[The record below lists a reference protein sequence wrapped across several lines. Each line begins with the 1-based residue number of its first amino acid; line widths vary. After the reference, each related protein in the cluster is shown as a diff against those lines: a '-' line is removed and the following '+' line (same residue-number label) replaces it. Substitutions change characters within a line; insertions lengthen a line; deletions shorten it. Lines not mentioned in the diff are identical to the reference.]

1 MAAQESSI
9 ITESLENLQ
18 KVDKNVVQEFL
29 EDLVPDVLNFS
40 VQVVLAVLLYLIGKR
55 LISFLRKFLRKS
67 LERRN
72 VDIEV
77 RQFLDSVGKYSLYFV
92 LWLMILTLFGITTA
106 SVIALLGSAGLTLGL
121 ALQGSLANF
130 AGGVL
135 ILLLR
140 PFHVEDYIVSSA
152 TGHEGI
158 VKEISTFYTRIQTAD
173 NQTVMIPNGKLADGA
188 IVNVTGQQTRRMDIV
203 VGIAYSAD
211 LLKAKKLLSDLVEKE
226 TRKLSDQ
233 PVNIFVS
240 NLAESSVEL
249 GCRFW
254 VKSEDY
260 WQTRWDI
267 LEAVKLLF
275 DENDIEIPFPQV
287 DVGIKFQE
295 ISYTIGIFDE
305 NQKYKIRRISI

>member
-1 MAAQESSI
+1 MAVQEPSL
-9 ITESLENLQ
+9 ITEGLENLQ
-18 KVDKNVVQEFL
+18 KVDKNVIQQFL
-29 EDLVPDVLNFS
+29 EDLVPDLLNFS
-40 VQVVLAVLLYLIGKR
+40 VQVVLAVLLYLAGKR
-55 LISFLRKFLRKS
+55 LISFLCRFLRRS

-77 RQFLDSVGKYSLYFV
+77 RQFLDSVSRYSLYFV

-106 SVIALLGSAGLTLGL
+106 SVIAVLGSAGLTLGL

-140 PFHVEDYIVSSA
+140 PFHVEDYIISSE

-158 VKEISTFYTRIQTAD
+158 VKEITTFYTRIQTAD

-188 IVNVTGQQTRRMDIV
+188 IVNVTAQQTRRIDIL
-203 VGIAYSAD
+203 VGIAYDAD
-211 LLKAKKLLSDLVEKE
+211 LKKAKQLLGELAESE
-226 TRKLSDQ
+226 TRRIDGQ

-240 NLAESSVEL
+240 DLAASCVEL

-260 WQTRWDI
+260 WQTRWDM
-267 LEAVKLLF
+267 LEAVKLCF
-275 DENDIEIPFPQV
+275 DENGIEIPFPQV
-287 DVGIKFQE
+287 DVHLKE
-295 ISYTIGIFDE
+295 K
-305 NQKYKIRRISI
+305 N

>member
-1 MAAQESSI
+1 MLTAQEPTI

-18 KVDKNVVQEFL
+18 KVDKNVIQKYL
-29 EDLVPDVLNFS
+29 EGIVPDLINFA
-40 VQVVLAVLLYLIGKR
+40 VQILLAVLLYLVGKR
-55 LISFLRKFLRKS
+55 VVSFIRKFLRRS
-67 LERRN
+67 LERRS
-72 VDIEV
+72 VDIGV
-77 RQFLDSVGKYSLYFV
+77 RQFLDSVSKYSLYAI

-140 PFHVEDYIVSSA
+140 PFHVDDYIISSE
-152 TGHEGI
+152 TGHEGT
-158 VKEISTFYTRIQTAD
+158 VKEITTFYTRIQTAD

-188 IVNVTGQQTRRMDIV
+188 IVNVTGQQTRRVDIL

-211 LLKAKKLLSDLVEKE
+211 LKLAKSLLWELAQKE
-226 TRKLSDQ
+226 TRRLEEE
-233 PVNIFVS
+233 PVNVFVS
-240 NLAESSVEL
+240 SLADSGVEL

-260 WQTRWDI
+260 WQTRWDM
-267 LEAVKLLF
+267 LEAVKLSF
-275 DENDIEIPFPQV
+275 DEHGVEIPFPQV
-287 DVGIKFQE
+287 DVHMKREEFHG
-295 ISYTIGIFDE
+295 
-305 NQKYKIRRISI
+305 

>member
-1 MAAQESSI
+1 MQKAQEPSI

-18 KVDKNVVQEFL
+18 NVDSNVIHKYFEEL
-29 EDLVPDVLNFS
+29 MPDILNFA
-40 VQVVLAVLLYLIGKR
+40 VQIVLAVLLYLAGKR
-55 LISFLRKFLRKS
+55 VIRFLCRFLRKS

-77 RQFLDSVGKYSLYFV
+77 CQFLDSVGRYSLYFV

-106 SVIALLGSAGLTLGL
+106 SVIAVSGSAGLTLGL

-140 PFHVEDYIVSSA
+140 PFHVDDYIISSE

-173 NQTVMIPNGKLADGA
+173 NQTVLIPNGKLADGA
-188 IVNVTGQQTRRMDIV
+188 IVNVTGQQTRRVDIL
-203 VGIAYSAD
+203 VGISYGAD
-211 LLKAKKLLSDLVEKE
+211 LKKAKRLLQELAEQE
-226 TRKLSDQ
+226 TRRLCDQ
-233 PVNIFVS
+233 PVSVFVS
-240 NLAESSVEL
+240 ELGESCVQL

-254 VKSEDY
+254 VASSDY
-260 WQTRWDI
+260 WQTRWDM
-267 LEAVKLLF
+267 LEAVKLTF
-275 DENDIEIPFPQV
+275 DENGIEIPFPQV
-287 DVGIKFQE
+287 DVHVKAE
-295 ISYTIGIFDE
+295 
-305 NQKYKIRRISI
+305 

>member
-92 LWLMILTLFGITTA
+92 LWLMILTLFGITTT

-287 DVGIKFQE
+287 DVHMK
-295 ISYTIGIFDE
+295 
-305 NQKYKIRRISI
+305 

>member
-1 MAAQESSI
+1 MLTAQEPTI

-18 KVDKNVVQEFL
+18 KVDKNVIQEYLEGIVLDLINFAVQIL
-29 EDLVPDVLNFS
+29 
-40 VQVVLAVLLYLIGKR
+40 LAVLLYLVGKR
-55 LISFLRKFLRKS
+55 VVSFIRKFLRRS
-67 LERRN
+67 LERRS
-72 VDIEV
+72 VDIGV
-77 RQFLDSVGKYSLYFV
+77 RQFLDSVSKYSLYAI

-140 PFHVEDYIVSSA
+140 PFHVDDYIISGE
-152 TGHEGI
+152 TGHEGT
-158 VKEISTFYTRIQTAD
+158 VKEITTFYTRIQTAD

-188 IVNVTGQQTRRMDIV
+188 IVNVTGQQTRRVDIL

-211 LLKAKKLLSDLVEKE
+211 LKLAKSLLWELAQKE
-226 TRKLSDQ
+226 TRRLEEE
-233 PVNIFVS
+233 PVNVFVS
-240 NLAESSVEL
+240 SLADSGVEL

-260 WQTRWDI
+260 WQTRWDM
-267 LEAVKLLF
+267 LEAVKLSF
-275 DENDIEIPFPQV
+275 DGHGVEIPFPQV
-287 DVGIKFQE
+287 DVHMKREEFHG
-295 ISYTIGIFDE
+295 
-305 NQKYKIRRISI
+305 

>member
-1 MAAQESSI
+1 MLTAQEPTN

-18 KVDKNVVQEFL
+18 KVDKNVIQEYL
-29 EDLVPDVLNFS
+29 EGIVPDLINFA
-40 VQVVLAVLLYLIGKR
+40 VQILLAVLLYLVGKR
-55 LISFLRKFLRKS
+55 VVSFIRKFLRRS
-67 LERRN
+67 LERRS
-72 VDIEV
+72 VDIGV
-77 RQFLDSVGKYSLYFV
+77 RQFLDSVSKYSLYAI

-140 PFHVEDYIVSSA
+140 PFHVDDYIISGE
-152 TGHEGI
+152 TGHEGT
-158 VKEISTFYTRIQTAD
+158 VKEITTFYTRIQTAD

-188 IVNVTGQQTRRMDIV
+188 IVNVTGQQTRRVDIL

-211 LLKAKKLLSDLVEKE
+211 LKLAKSLLWELAQKE
-226 TRKLSDQ
+226 TRRLEEE
-233 PVNIFVS
+233 PVNVFVS
-240 NLAESSVEL
+240 SLADSGVEL

-260 WQTRWDI
+260 WQTRWDM
-267 LEAVKLLF
+267 LEAVKLSF
-275 DENDIEIPFPQV
+275 DGHGVEIPFPQV
-287 DVGIKFQE
+287 DVHMKREEFHG
-295 ISYTIGIFDE
+295 
-305 NQKYKIRRISI
+305 

>member
-1 MAAQESSI
+1 MAAQEPSI
-9 ITESLENLQ
+9 ITEGLENLQ
-18 KVDKNVVQEFL
+18 KVDQNVIQQFL
-29 EDLVPDVLNFS
+29 EDLVPDILNFS
-40 VQVVLAVLLYLIGKR
+40 VQVVLAVLLYLVGKR
-55 LISFLRKFLRKS
+55 LISFLCRFLSRS
-67 LERRN
+67 LEHRN
-72 VDIEV
+72 VDLEV
-77 RQFLDSVGKYSLYFV
+77 RQFLDSVSRYSLYFV

-106 SVIALLGSAGLTLGL
+106 SVIAVLGSAGLTLGL

-140 PFHVEDYIVSSA
+140 PFHVEDYIISSE

-173 NQTVMIPNGKLADGA
+173 NQTVLIPNGRLADGA
-188 IVNVTGQQTRRMDIV
+188 IVNVTGQQTRRIDIV

-211 LLKAKKLLSDLVEKE
+211 LKKAKQLLYDLTEKE
-226 TRKLSDQ
+226 ERKLEDQ

-240 NLAESSVEL
+240 SLSDSCVEL

-260 WQTRWDI
+260 WQTRWDT
-267 LEAVKLLF
+267 LEAVKLSF
-275 DENDIEIPFPQV
+275 DENGIEIPFPQV
-287 DVGIKFQE
+287 DVHMKE
-295 ISYTIGIFDE
+295 PE
-305 NQKYKIRRISI
+305 

>member
-1 MAAQESSI
+1 MLTAQEPTI

-18 KVDKNVVQEFL
+18 KVDKNVIQEYL
-29 EDLVPDVLNFS
+29 EGIVPDLINFA
-40 VQVVLAVLLYLIGKR
+40 VQILLAVLLYLVGKR
-55 LISFLRKFLRKS
+55 VVSFIRKFLRRS
-67 LERRN
+67 LERRS
-72 VDIEV
+72 VDIGV
-77 RQFLDSVGKYSLYFV
+77 RQFLDSVSKYSLYAI

-140 PFHVEDYIVSSA
+140 PFHVDDYIISGE
-152 TGHEGI
+152 TGHEGT
-158 VKEISTFYTRIQTAD
+158 VKEITTFYTRIQTAD

-188 IVNVTGQQTRRMDIV
+188 IVNVTGQQTRRVDIL

-211 LLKAKKLLSDLVEKE
+211 LKLAKSLLWELAQKE
-226 TRKLSDQ
+226 TRRLEEE
-233 PVNIFVS
+233 PVNVFVS
-240 NLAESSVEL
+240 SLADSGVEL

-260 WQTRWDI
+260 WQTRWDM
-267 LEAVKLLF
+267 LEAVKLSF
-275 DENDIEIPFPQV
+275 DGHGVEIPFPQV
-287 DVGIKFQE
+287 DVHMKREEFHG
-295 ISYTIGIFDE
+295 
-305 NQKYKIRRISI
+305 

>member
-1 MAAQESSI
+1 MLTAQEPTI

-18 KVDKNVVQEFL
+18 KVDKNVIQEYL
-29 EDLVPDVLNFS
+29 EGIVPDLINFA
-40 VQVVLAVLLYLIGKR
+40 VQILLAVLLYLVGKR
-55 LISFLRKFLRKS
+55 VVSFIRKFLRRS
-67 LERRN
+67 LERRS
-72 VDIEV
+72 VDIGV
-77 RQFLDSVGKYSLYFV
+77 RQFLDSVSKYSLYAI

-140 PFHVEDYIVSSA
+140 PFHVDDYIISSE
-152 TGHEGI
+152 TGHEGT
-158 VKEISTFYTRIQTAD
+158 VNEITTFYTRIQTAD

-188 IVNVTGQQTRRMDIV
+188 IVNVTGQQTRRVDIL

-211 LLKAKKLLSDLVEKE
+211 LKLAKSLLWELAQKE
-226 TRKLSDQ
+226 TRRLEEE
-233 PVNIFVS
+233 PVNVFVS
-240 NLAESSVEL
+240 SLADSGVEL

-260 WQTRWDI
+260 WQTRWDM
-267 LEAVKLLF
+267 LEAVKLSF
-275 DENDIEIPFPQV
+275 DEHGVEIPFPQV
-287 DVGIKFQE
+287 DVHMKREEFHG
-295 ISYTIGIFDE
+295 
-305 NQKYKIRRISI
+305 

>member
-287 DVGIKFQE
+287 DVHMK
-295 ISYTIGIFDE
+295 
-305 NQKYKIRRISI
+305 

>member
-1 MAAQESSI
+1 MLTAQEPSI

-18 KVDKNVVQEFL
+18 KVDKNVIQKYL
-29 EDLVPDVLNFS
+29 EDLVPDLLNFA
-40 VQVVLAVLLYLIGKR
+40 VQVLLAVLLYLIGKR
-55 LISFLRKFLRKS
+55 IISFLRKFLRRS

-72 VDIEV
+72 VDIGV
-77 RQFLDSVGKYSLYFV
+77 RQFLDSVSKYSLYAI

-140 PFHVEDYIVSSA
+140 PFHVDDYIISGE
-152 TGHEGI
+152 TGHEGT
-158 VKEISTFYTRIQTAD
+158 VKEITTFYTRIQTAD

-188 IVNVTGQQTRRMDIV
+188 IVNVTGQQTRRVDIV

-211 LLKAKKLLSDLVEKE
+211 LKLAKRLLWEIAERE
-226 TRKLSDQ
+226 TRRISEE
-233 PVNIFVS
+233 PVNVFVA
-240 NLAESSVEL
+240 NLAHSSVEL

-254 VKSEDY
+254 VRSEDY
-260 WQTRWDI
+260 WQTKWDT
-267 LEAVKLLF
+267 LEAVKMAF
-275 DENDIEIPFPQV
+275 DEHGVEIPFPQV
-287 DVGIKFQE
+287 DVHLKAG
-295 ISYTIGIFDE
+295 D
-305 NQKYKIRRISI
+305 